1 MCQGLTNCGRMEG
14 GAPKMGR
21 GGIWEAVGEAQ
32 APQDRWLQVARTRTE
47 GGLLSLWP
55 STEHAA
61 GQPGGLANVGGTQ
74 TPNEH
79 SSLHSH

>member
-1 MCQGLTNCGRMEG
+1 
-14 GAPKMGR
+14 MGR
-21 GGIWEAVGEAQ
+21 GGIREAVGEAQ
-32 APQDRWLQVARTRTE
+32 APQDRRLQVAKTRTE

-55 STEHAA
+55 SMEHAA